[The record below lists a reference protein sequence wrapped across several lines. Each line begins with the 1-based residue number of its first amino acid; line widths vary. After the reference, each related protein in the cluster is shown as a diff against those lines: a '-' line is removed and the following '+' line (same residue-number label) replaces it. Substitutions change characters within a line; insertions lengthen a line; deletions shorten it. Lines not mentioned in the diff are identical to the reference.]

1 MCFAV
6 DIIGLIFGVNNF
18 LAAVESIVSGKH
30 VAECNGKQ
38 KVRHAVIAEQLKA
51 DEQFVTPQ
59 KTAAMPTAVQRV
71 GEKPDRFPNR
81 QPNAAPVKNDG
92 TISPPLNP
100 APNVKAV
107 KSIFI
112 KKASGRTVPSIHC
125 SMILIPVP
133 L

>member
-51 DEQFVTPQ
+51 DEQGSDR
-59 KTAAMPTAVQRV
+59 AVCHHHRKLRPCRLPYR
-71 GEKPDRFPNR
+71 G
-81 QPNAAPVKNDG
+81 
-92 TISPPLNP
+92 S
-100 APNVKAV
+100 V
-107 KSIFI
+107 KSLTGFQTD
-112 KKASGRTVPSIHC
+112 SQMPPR
-125 SMILIPVP
+125 
-133 L
+133 

>member
-51 DEQFVTPQ
+51 DEQGSDR
-59 KTAAMPTAVQRV
+59 AVCHTTELRPCRLPYRV
-71 GEKPDRFPNR
+71 
-81 QPNAAPVKNDG
+81 
-92 TISPPLNP
+92 S
-100 APNVKAV
+100 V
-107 KSIFI
+107 KSLTGFQTD
-112 KKASGRTVPSIHC
+112 SQMPPR
-125 SMILIPVP
+125 
-133 L
+133 

>member
-1 MCFAV
+1 M
-6 DIIGLIFGVNNF
+6 IG
-18 LAAVESIVSGKH
+18 
-30 VAECNGKQ
+30 
-38 KVRHAVIAEQLKA
+38 
-51 DEQFVTPQ
+51 QFVTPQ
-59 KTAAMPTAVQRV
+59 KTAAMPTAVQSV

-112 KKASGRTVPSIHC
+112 KKGFRADRAINTLFNDIDSRTVI
-125 SMILIPVP
+125 ILVAHKQR
-133 L
+133 

>member
-51 DEQFVTPQ
+51 DEQV
-59 KTAAMPTAVQRV
+59 
-71 GEKPDRFPNR
+71 
-81 QPNAAPVKNDG
+81 
-92 TISPPLNP
+92 
-100 APNVKAV
+100 
-107 KSIFI
+107 
-112 KKASGRTVPSIHC
+112 
-125 SMILIPVP
+125 
-133 L
+133 

>member
-18 LAAVESIVSGKH
+18 LAAVEAIVSGKH

-38 KVRHAVIAEQLKA
+38 KVRHAVIAEQLKLMSRA
-51 DEQFVTPQ
+51 VIGQFVTPQ
-59 KTAAMPTAVQRV
+59 KTAAMPTAVQSV

-112 KKASGRTVPSIHC
+112 KRLPGGPYRQYTVQ
-125 SMILIPVP
+125 
-133 L
+133 